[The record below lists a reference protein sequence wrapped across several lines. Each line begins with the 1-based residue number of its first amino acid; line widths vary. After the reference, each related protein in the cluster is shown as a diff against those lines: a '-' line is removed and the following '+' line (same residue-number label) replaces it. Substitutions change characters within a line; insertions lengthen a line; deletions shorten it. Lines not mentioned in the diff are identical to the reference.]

1 MTYSVTR
8 ELVIISTCIFGH
20 EFTQTLPL
28 SHEAFVKGFKIFIN
42 AKKKIEKKVAKNMYL
57 PKYLGRY
64 VFSTKKNLRYVGR
77 VGINV
82 QNFKINFNAGSIQ
95 HWVKL

>member
-1 MTYSVTR
+1 
-8 ELVIISTCIFGH
+8 
-20 EFTQTLPL
+20 
-28 SHEAFVKGFKIFIN
+28 
-42 AKKKIEKKVAKNMYL
+42 MYL

-82 QNFKINFNAGSIQ
+82 QNLKINFKAGSTQ